1 MEITAGTRAPEFRLP
16 GTTGEVALAGLLG
29 RGPAVVAF
37 YPKDNT
43 SG

>member
-1 MEITAGTRAPEFRLP
+1 MDIVAGEKAPDFRLA
-16 GTTGEVALAGLLG
+16 GTTGEVALADLLAK
-29 RGPAVVAF
+29 GPAVVAF